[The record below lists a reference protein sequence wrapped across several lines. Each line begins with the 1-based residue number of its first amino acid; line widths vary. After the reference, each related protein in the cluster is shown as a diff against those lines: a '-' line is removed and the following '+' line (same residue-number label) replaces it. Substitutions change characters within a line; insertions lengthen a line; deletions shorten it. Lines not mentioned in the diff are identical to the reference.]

1 MELLPTN
8 SVSFQLVA
16 WLASLPLS
24 LRLVVAE
31 TITRV
36 SVVLVKMP
44 SRNMQFPALL
54 LRVLLPM
61 P

>member
-1 MELLPTN
+1 
-8 SVSFQLVA
+8 
-16 WLASLPLS
+16 
-24 LRLVVAE
+24 
-31 TITRV
+31 
-36 SVVLVKMP
+36 VVLVKMP